1 MDKIKCEVIRDL
13 MPLVADDVA
22 SAESKELVDGH
33 METCETCR
41 AYYAG
46 MTAQMVR
53 SALPDDGPTSTF
65 VKFTHQMEKRVR
77 MKKVLIALTAAFVAL
92 CVAIV
97 GGTVVFDKMNSNV
110 HMDIEKTQAWLW
122 RENYGEVNLAV
133 LMKDGHDWYHQLGM
147 YREGDIL
154 YLTPYE
160 PEWKLWKKGDRG
172 GLQKEFDLE
181 LLWENGQLYHCY
193 RVCEDHYDAETD
205 SHETVERE
213 YKIPLRL
220 VRWGNQLNYTTIYE
234 QGDTVLTRKE
244 VYELVYPSADD
255 AEAAK
260 EAEGDETAKTTP
272 LPMATPVPAGKGD

>member
-22 SAESKELVDGH
+22 SEGSKELVNGH
-33 METCETCR
+33 IEGCETCR

-53 SALPDDGPTSTF
+53 MAMPDDGPTSTF

-77 MKKVLIALTAAFVAL
+77 MKKVLIALTAALVAL

-97 GGTVVFDKMNSNV
+97 GGTVVVDKMNSNV

-133 LMKDGHDWYHQLGM
+133 LMNEGYGWYDSLTW
-147 YREGDIL
+147 YRNGDIF
-154 YLTPYE
+154 YLIPYE
-160 PEWKLWKKGDRG
+160 PEVKLWKKGNHG
-172 GLQKEFDLE
+172 GLQKGFQLDLQ
-181 LLWENGQLYHCY
+181 WENGKLYNVLSVADDRY
-193 RVCEDHYDAETD
+193 NAETD
-205 SHETVERE
+205 RFEVEEKE
-213 YKIPLRL
+213 YKVPIRF
-220 VRWGNQLNYTTIYE
+220 VRWGDIDNFTTLYE
-234 QGDTVLTRKE
+234 EGDEIMTRKE

-255 AEAAK
+255 AE
-260 EAEGDETAKTTP
+260 EAEGNEPAKTSP
-272 LPMATPVPAGKGD
+272 LPIATPVPAGKGD